1 MVLIMLGGKKM
12 SRSPVVQCPRCR
24 KKYLVTPTTV
34 MFHQSC
40 IVTSW
45 GPKWGGKTECC
56 TKQY

>member
-1 MVLIMLGGKKM
+1 M